1 MNKITNKLIVCITG
15 MPGAGKSTVASIA
28 KDLGFM
34 IVNLGDFV
42 RETALNENIE
52 PTASNLREL
61 MIKLRKNHGEGIMAE
76 MASKRIIKSQSKLI
90 VIDGIRSMNEV
101 NVFQNLGQVKILSIH
116 ASKQVRVKFQTKRG
130 RSDTPKDESGFSKRD
145 NVELEVGIGES
156 IALADE
162 TIVNNQ
168 IEMNK
173 LKELGKKVLERWK
186 KGIES

>member
-1 MNKITNKLIVCITG
+1 MSKNTNKLIVCITG

-28 KDLGFM
+28 KELGFM

-42 RETALNENIE
+42 RESALNENIE

-61 MIKLRKNHGEGIMAE
+61 MIRLRKNHGEGVMAE
-76 MASKRIIKSQSKLI
+76 MASKSIIKSKSRLI
-90 VIDGIRSMNEV
+90 IIDGIRSMNEV
-101 NVFQNLGQVKILSIH
+101 NVLKNMGQVKILSIH
-116 ASKQVRVKFQTKRG
+116 ASKPVRVSFQTKRG
-130 RSDTPKDESGFSKRD
+130 RSDTPKDENGFSERD
-145 NVELEVGIGES
+145 KVELGVGIGES

>member
-15 MPGAGKSTVASIA
+15 MPGAGKSTIASIE
-28 KDLGFM
+28 KELGFM

-116 ASKQVRVKFQTKRG
+116 ASKQVRVNFQTKRG
-130 RSDTPKDESGFSKRD
+130 RSDTPKDESGFNKRD
-145 NVELEVGIGES
+145 NVELGVGIGES

-168 IEMNK
+168 IEINK
-173 LKELGKKVLERWK
+173 LKELGKKILERWK